1 MTEPVT
7 EPVLS
12 STDNG
17 ICTIT
22 LNRPERLNAISGDL
36 LTKFRVALLDANR
49 DDTVRAIIL
58 HGEGRAFCSGDDL
71 REFRDQ
77 SASEKTA
84 RAFIDKL
91 QNITRII
98 VNGDK
103 LVIGAVH
110 GWAVGGGLEWALNC
124 DFLIMAEGTHCRFP
138 ETSWGMTVTGGVTS
152 ILPHAVGLQRARD
165 LILLGEEFSAREA
178 FEMGLAWRVVA
189 VDILLGEAV
198 TLAERIAALPPVA
211 VHATKRLLN
220 KACYGSVEAALK
232 LEADAAVAA
241 FLDPETSVRVAEFTK
256 KGA

>member
-1 MTEPVT
+1 MTETVVT
-7 EPVLS
+7 
-12 STDNG
+12 STDEG

-22 LNRPERLNAISGDL
+22 LNRPERLNAINMDL
-36 LTKFRVALLDANR
+36 LTNLRVALLDANR
-49 DDTVRAIIL
+49 DETVHAIIL
-58 HGEGRAFCSGDDL
+58 NGEGRAFCSGDDL

-103 LVIGAVH
+103 VVIGAVH

-138 ETSWGMTVTGGVTS
+138 ETSWGMTITGGAST
-152 ILPHAVGLQRARD
+152 ILPHAVGLPRARE
-165 LILLGEEFSAREA
+165 LIMFGEEFTAREGLD
-178 FEMGLAWRVVA
+178 MGLVSRVVT
-189 VDILLGEAV
+189 VDMMMDEARG
-198 TLAERIAALPPVA
+198 LAGRIAALPPGA
-211 VHATKRLLN
+211 VNATKRVLN
-220 KACYGSVEAALK
+220 RACYAPMENALK

-241 FLDPETSVRVAEFTK
+241 FLDPETSVRVAEFRK
-256 KGA
+256 KSD